1 MELPPFMTGDE
12 PAIPATPESGLPNG
26 APEGFVP
33 GFNQPAAAVE
43 EAPVFDFSA
52 LEQIATQ
59 GGALT
64 EGSGTPAATQLPTAQ
79 SLAPDAPA
87 APEGIANAPAL
98 SPEMVAIA
106 SQMAQ
111 GQGLFGQVYQQMQA
125 LIQEHGSE
133 EAVLD
138 QLYAPDASAVVA
150 SVDAELAA
158 KYERFGLEYDPA
170 NDPQQAIA
178 REMLYE
184 QRYQQAQAQS
194 RTERQAQAQA
204 AQAREQAITASI
216 AAFPYA
222 DATLVRQAAAT
233 GLDPRAV
240 AQQYHASFEAQL
252 AKVQQAQAIQ
262 SHPARMA
269 PSPLAGRTQ
278 QGQAAQGTGNLS
290 LPPVPDGIKNP
301 GAFAEYERQLLE
313 ASQRMRRA

>member
-12 PAIPATPESGLPNG
+12 PAIPATPESGLPTG

-33 GFNQPAAAVE
+33 GFNQPAAPAE

-59 GGALT
+59 GT
-64 EGSGTPAATQLPTAQ
+64 EGAVIPQAPAQAPETPAQ
-79 SLAPDAPA
+79 
-87 APEGIANAPAL
+87 EGIANAPAL

-184 QRYQQAQAQS
+184 QRYQQAQVQS